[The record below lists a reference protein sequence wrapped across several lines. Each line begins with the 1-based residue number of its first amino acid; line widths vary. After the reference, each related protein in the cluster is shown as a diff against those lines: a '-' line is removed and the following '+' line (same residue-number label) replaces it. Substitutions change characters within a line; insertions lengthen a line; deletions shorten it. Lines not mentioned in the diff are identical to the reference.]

1 MKVVFSTSSFNYWL
15 QLHQMHRI
23 SIHKLGVWYD
33 GKIITKLHSGSK
45 HTQFLSLRVIWQN
58 PGFLFVLSLASR
70 TQPKLTKQNHHTKHK
85 TQTQRPINTQT
96 KVLISLSYLFVP
108 VLQPRP
114 QPRPLLVFTT
124 AHVGFPRFGSWIGY
138 PNAFV
143 GLQLGFHSSSI
154 VFFFLAG
161 APTIPFSLFDFEI
174 SLHFRYSIFFSNSL
188 FGFDF
193 ELWDWFYSTNLVFV
207 LAALVG
213 AS

>member
-1 MKVVFSTSSFNYWL
+1 MKVVF
-15 QLHQMHRI
+15 

-154 VFFFLAG
+154 GFFFFSPELLPSHSAFLTSKFLYISG
-161 APTIPFSLFDFEI
+161 TPFSFLIVCLVLILNCGTDFI
-174 SLHFRYSIFFSNSL
+174 VPI
-188 FGFDF
+188 
-193 ELWDWFYSTNLVFV
+193 
-207 LAALVG
+207 
-213 AS
+213 